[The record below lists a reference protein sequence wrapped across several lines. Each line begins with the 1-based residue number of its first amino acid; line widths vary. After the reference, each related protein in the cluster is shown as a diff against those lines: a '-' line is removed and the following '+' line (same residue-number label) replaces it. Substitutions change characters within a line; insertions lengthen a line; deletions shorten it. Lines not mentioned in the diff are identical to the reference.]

1 MKIMIDTNQ
10 VHIDQL
16 DLDFEVFQKLQKK
29 KILYLE
35 DILQTPKSSF
45 KKIGI
50 GKNKYNGMINSIATY
65 VFKNSPAL
73 RDDF

>member
-50 GKNKYNGMINSIATY
+50 GKNKYNEMINSIATY